1 MPDENIETVFKI
13 VQKFIETP
21 PLIVWGSGATISF
34 GLPSMWDLNE
44 ALKKEIK
51 DFDIKNENLEIEL
64 GKEKYQEKMP
74 QIKKIIWDTI
84 HKIDIQVLEKVLLGN
99 PEFNGVEVLIKKLID
114 THPKVVNIIT
124 TNYDRV
130 LEYVLSYNN
139 IPFTDGFNGKILS
152 IFDNTLFKDRD
163 MVNLIKVHGSLN
175 WFNVND
181 DIRYINCYSDKY
193 EPQIITPSKDKYREA
208 HRSPYRELIRKS
220 DSLIET
226 ASSFLVVGFGFN
238 DEHLTPK
245 IREKVK
251 EGIPTVLITK
261 EVTENTK
268 EELKD
273 ANKYIFLEDS
283 SKENKTKI
291 TYKTSKDSTEI
302 SLEIDGSYWQ
312 LNKFMEILQL

>member
-34 GLPSMWDLNE
+34 GLPSMWHLNE

-51 DFDIKNENLEIEL
+51 DFDIQNENLEIEL
-64 GKEKYQEKMP
+64 GKEKYQEEMP

-84 HKIDIQVLEKVLLGN
+84 HKIDIQVLEKVLSGN
-99 PEFNGVEVLIKKLID
+99 PEFNGVKVLIEKLIY

-139 IPFTDGFNGKILS
+139 IPFTDGFNGKMLS
-152 IFDNTLFKDRD
+152 IFDNTLFKNRD

-193 EPQIITPSKDKYREA
+193 EPQIITPSKNKYREA
-208 HRSPYRELIRKS
+208 YHSPYRELIQKS

-245 IREKVK
+245 IRAKVK
-251 EGIPTVLITK
+251 KGIPIVLITK

-273 ANKYIFLEDS
+273 ADKYIFLEDS
-283 SKENKTKI
+283 SNENKTKI

-312 LNKFMEILQL
+312 LNKFMEIL